1 MLKIIAGKY
10 RGKKIIPH
18 DTSLVRPTSHKAR
31 EAIFN
36 SLKSNYPD
44 GFDMIF
50 EPFAGTGAMS
60 FEALS
65 QELVKEAFLCE
76 KKYSVSAILENN
88 IKKFKDSLKITVLN
102 KDATTLDMSFL
113 ENKKALVFI
122 DPPYKE
128 SELIKI
134 VFDNIKDILGKGSL
148 IICESESETPP
159 IENPIDSRTSGR
171 AFFYLYSV

>member
-60 FEALS
+60 FEAIS
-65 QELVKEAFLCE
+65 QEIVKEAVVCE

-88 IKKFKDSLKITVLN
+88 IKKFKDDLKITVLN

-122 DPPYKE
+122 DPPYKDFE
-128 SELIKI
+128 MIKI
-134 VFDNIKDILGKGSL
+134 VFDKIKDVLGKGSL
-148 IICESESETPP
+148 VICESESENSPV
-159 IENPIDSRTSGR
+159 ENPTDSRKYGR
-171 AFFYLYSV
+171 AYFYLYSI